1 MRQIHHGYTRMHTD
15 NSSKKTLSVSIGV
28 RPWWIAVAIAVAV
41 APSMAYAQGNGHGHA
56 NGHAKQGGVT
66 AGSGSSATPL
76 PASGAATRNF
86 GVWLDDASVA
96 APGGGWMSVSFGYFK
111 TDVFHEFDAPVADAG
126 VGLNKRAHFG
136 FSIPF
141 YNLSVPGAA
150 SSHGLGDLFLHS
162 KIQMRDPSTGFG
174 YAFVPVVEVASGAQ
188 TDGQQRVHWALPVSM
203 EMQRRDWR
211 VYGATGYFSRGSLF
225 ASAALERAVGSAVIS
240 GVLTHSYS
248 LKQDAALDALG
259 VGTKRTDAAIG
270 FGYPIV
276 NAASAYVTV
285 GRTLSSIAE
294 GGTTLS
300 LTGGIVLRFNTATA
314 TP

>member
-1 MRQIHHGYTRMHTD
+1 MHTD

-225 ASAALERAVGSAVIS
+225 ASGALERTLSERLS
-240 GVLTHSYS
+240 
-248 LKQDAALDALG
+248 
-259 VGTKRTDAAIG
+259 
-270 FGYPIV
+270 
-276 NAASAYVTV
+276 VT
-285 GRTLSSIAE
+285 GTLSSSYSTKADPVAFAAGLGRVRTDVSGGASYAIRPTWIAFGSIGRTISSHDANSTNVSIS
-294 GGTTLS
+294 GGLS
-300 LTGGIVLRFNTATA
+300 LNLAAPADLRATSKHR
-314 TP
+314 